1 MGNLKKGGKIQAL
14 TVSQAVM
21 ILTVG
26 LMTLLLDQVTKR
38 WMVYLGETWNI
49 GTNLI
54 FSVVHNP
61 GVFLG
66 AGSQLSTLLRNVS
79 LVTTAAFIVFI
90 FGVIQYLLPLPVVLL
105 RTGMTFI
112 LFGILGNVLDRIFLG
127 YVIDFISFQ
136 FGTFRS
142 PIFNLADFFQLVGEL
157 LVVAGVVRESG
168 KLWPD
173 LELRGRLWINSTYQM
188 RYVLVLVFVGVT
200 FALIAGVYSYTF
212 LKISSNSDDRQ
223 TLTYFMMGFL
233 SIVGVFL
240 SSLVWL
246 GIRLSHEVAG
256 PVFAFKRFMR
266 EWLQG
271 SQQRLCLRKSD
282 CFKEEL
288 ESLADEL
295 QEYQPVKKEIFSK
308 SA

>member
-1 MGNLKKGGKIQAL
+1 MENSKKGTKIKAL
-14 TVSQAVM
+14 TVLQVVM

-26 LMTLLLDQVTKR
+26 LATLLIDQATKQ
-38 WMVYLGETWNI
+38 WMIHIGEIRSI

-54 FSVVHNP
+54 LSVVHNP

-66 AGSQLSTLLRNVS
+66 TGSQLSPLLRNVS
-79 LVTTAAFIVFI
+79 LVTAAAFIVFI

-105 RTGMTFI
+105 RTGMTLI
-112 LFGILGNVLDRIFLG
+112 LFGILGNVLDRIYFG

-136 FGTFRS
+136 FQNFRS
-142 PIFNLADFFQLVGEL
+142 PIFNLADLFQLAGEL
-157 LVVAGVVRESG
+157 MVVIGVLRESG

-173 LELRGRLWINSTYQM
+173 LELRGRFWINSKFQI
-188 RYVLVLVFVGVT
+188 RYVLVLVFVGVA

-212 LKISSNSDDRQ
+212 LKISSNSDNHQ
-223 TLTYFMMGFL
+223 TLTYFIMGFL

-256 PVFAFKRFMR
+256 PVFAFKRFMK

-271 SQQRLCLRKSD
+271 SRHRLCLRKSD
-282 CFKEEL
+282 CFKEEF

-295 QEYQPVKKEIFSK
+295 QEYQAVKKETFSK